1 MKENIFF
8 ENALKL
14 KKENERIDDL
24 QIDDRYIIQAK
35 DGYCFTSDS
44 VLLANF
50 CKTSGSLLELC
61 AGSGVISILVNEKN
75 NLKSITAIEV
85 QNPLFDLCK
94 RNFELNE
101 LINAKVYNDD
111 LKNYKQWFD
120 GKTYDCV
127 VCNPPYE
134 KLSTSFLKEKDEIKI
149 ARSEVL
155 ATFNDIANTVS
166 HTLKFGGSFYFLNK
180 AERLSECFEILKK
193 NKIEPKLL
201 QMIHEKHN
209 SPARLF
215 LCKAVLG
222 GKSGLEILAPI
233 IRCNDD
239 GTESEQIKN
248 IYNRKIK

>member
-1 MKENIFF
+1 MQKNNVFF
-8 ENALKL
+8 DNALKL

-24 QIDDRYIIQAK
+24 QINDKYIIQSI

-50 CKTSGSLLELC
+50 CKASGSLLELC

-75 NLKSITAIEV
+75 NIKSITAIEL
-85 QNPLFDLCK
+85 QNSLFDLCK

-101 LINAKVYNDD
+101 LKNAKVYNCD
-111 LKNYKQWFD
+111 LKDYKNWFD
-120 GKTYDCV
+120 GKPFDCV
-127 VCNPPYE
+127 ICNPPYE
-134 KLSTSFLKEKDEIKI
+134 KLSTSFLKEKEEIKI
-149 ARSEVL
+149 ARSEVH
-155 ATFNDIANTVS
+155 ATFGDIANTVA

-180 AERLSECFEILKK
+180 AERLSECFTILKD
-193 NKIEPKLL
+193 NKLEPKLL
-201 QMIHEKHN
+201 QMIHEKQN
-209 SPARLF
+209 SPSRLF

-239 GTESEQIKN
+239 GTESEQIKR
-248 IYNRKIK
+248 IYNRK